1 MHTNGTDF
9 HTFLSETA
17 VFLSQQ
23 KRLDYFR
30 ATLPDALDER
40 LAVIVQRYLAAAP
53 SQRQQ
58 FLAQFDRQQRT
69 LLALFGHRAATLAM
83 RRQERAWLRW
93 GLLGAALA
101 NYDTAER
108 RGIAISLA
116 IYHHVARQLGVN
128 TVDLFDEIAD
138 CVQGDLAPLLRQFGR
153 RSDIRLA
160 QFGWRELNTADGVRY
175 KFDWG

>member
-1 MHTNGTDF
+1 MQSNGTDF
-9 HTFLSETA
+9 HTFLNETA
-17 VFLSQQ
+17 VFLSEQE
-23 KRLDYFR
+23 RLDYYL
-30 ATLPDALDER
+30 APLPGGADQR
-40 LAVIVQRYLAAAP
+40 LAHVCRRYLAATAD
-53 SQRQQ
+53 QRQQ
-58 FLAQFDRQQRT
+58 FLDQIEPEQRA

-83 RRQERAWLRW
+83 RQEDRTWLRL

-116 IYHHVARQLGVN
+116 IYHHVARQLAVN

-138 CVQGDLAPLLRQFGR
+138 CVQGNLAPLLRQFGR
-153 RSDIRLA
+153 RGDVRLA

-175 KFDWG
+175 KFN